1 MPRPGHFCLR
11 WYPFKRQ
18 GVLWR
23 SPWVS
28 RGFVKCALR
37 SQALLPYCA
46 FFLFHLSKLK
56 LSTKFLHSWVSEST
70 SQKTQLY
77 PCPIPPSLLFLC
89 VSLSVSL
96 CVSVSVSLCVYVC
109 LSVCLSLCFSVCMC
123 VSLSVYLCV
132 CLSLSLSVCIWPC
145 PFTNS
150 TWQVHQERLS
160 PTSERLHFLKPCQEG
175 RFWETPYGHTFSFIL

>member
-18 GVLWR
+18 GVLWM

-56 LSTKFLHSWVSEST
+56 LSTKFLHSWVSESA

-89 VSLSVSL
+89 VSLSL
-96 CVSVSVSLCVYVC
+96 CVSVSVFLCVYVC
-109 LSVCLSLCFSVCMC
+109 LSFCVSLCVSLTVSVCM
-123 VSLSVYLCV
+123 YLTLPLHKLHV
-132 CLSLSLSVCIWPC
+132 AS
-145 PFTNS
+145 
-150 TWQVHQERLS
+150 S
-160 PTSERLHFLKPCQEG
+160 PGKTFPHK
-175 RFWETPYGHTFSFIL
+175 WEATFSQALSGREVLGDSLWPYIQFHSIIQS